1 MKPYRGRIDGMIG
14 PGKYGYVDRQH
25 IYLGTD
31 GSIYIEARAGVYQE
45 GKNSEGTLR
54 LPLWS
59 DENDHVLIAC
69 PQDIQYVFGIADS
82 PDPGE
87 EGLVYVDDFVVDIAY
102 WRHDV
107 HPRSPDCS
115 IETFSK
121 TVLSKS
127 WSTTIVENRA
137 HHDWAQKIVVNAY
150 KTAEELN
157 LKNEDT
163 TVVFDSVTPSSR

>member
-1 MKPYRGRIDGMIG
+1 MIG
-14 PGKYGYVDRQH
+14 PERYGYVDRQH

-31 GSIYIEARAGVYQE
+31 GSIYIDARAGVYQD

-59 DENDHVLIAC
+59 DENDRLLIAC
-69 PQDIQYVFGIADS
+69 PQNLQCVFGIAEA
-82 PDPGE
+82 PEPWK
-87 EGLVYVDDFVVDIAY
+87 EGLVYVDDFVVDPTY
-102 WRHDV
+102 WRHDA

-127 WSTTIVENRA
+127 WSTTIVENPV
-137 HHDWAQKIVVNAY
+137 HHDGVGKIVVSAY
-150 KTAEELN
+150 KITEE
-157 LKNEDT
+157 LKNEST
-163 TVVFDSVTPSSR
+163 TMVFDSGSSSSR